1 MKHGPRV
8 FESALNSMG
17 SRHQTSL
24 ISNQVRVLF
33 EAQGYLGIYTYITG
47 PCRALRTPRIFVS
60 MEAICQVPR
69 GWRTKVDN
77 GRFITMR
84 LGQFSTVNCTV
95 TQSDTFTIYQK
106 IGSASGVECGFY
118 KKIC

>member
-1 MKHGPRV
+1 
-8 FESALNSMG
+8 
-17 SRHQTSL
+17 
-24 ISNQVRVLF
+24 
-33 EAQGYLGIYTYITG
+33 
-47 PCRALRTPRIFVS
+47 

-77 GRFITMR
+77 GRFITML